1 MAVKLNTQQD
11 AVLPSG
17 LLSLVE
23 VSQLLHT
30 ISDVRLAHR
39 TFFTHKGT
47 FIAWR
52 QRLAVGPNV
61 AHMARAAIGKVDLYQ
76 AGLPRRI

>member
-17 LLSLVE
+17 LLSLVA
-23 VSQLLHT
+23 VSRLLHI

-52 QRLAVGPNV
+52 QRFAVGPNV
-61 AHMARAAIGKVDLYQ
+61 AHMARAAIGKGNLYQ

>member
-1 MAVKLNTQQD
+1 MAFPRPGVRAAED
-11 AVLPSG
+11 EAS
-17 LLSLVE
+17 
-23 VSQLLHT
+23 LHT

-52 QRLAVGPNV
+52 QRLAVNCYLETSKQAYEDLEEAMKRYGFSVKRP
-61 AHMARAAIGKVDLYQ
+61 AHREI
-76 AGLPRRI
+76 